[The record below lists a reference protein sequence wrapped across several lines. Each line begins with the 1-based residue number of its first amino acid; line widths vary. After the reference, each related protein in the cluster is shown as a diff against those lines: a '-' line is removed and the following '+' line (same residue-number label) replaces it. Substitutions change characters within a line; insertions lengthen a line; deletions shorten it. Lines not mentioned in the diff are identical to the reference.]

1 MNQSM
6 AKTGKPSD
14 EDSAE
19 FRRAVGAVRR
29 IEHDR
34 VEPPRRKVAPRLR
47 QRETEAPANSFAH
60 CRDLLDDAS
69 VRAEELL
76 FFARPGLQQ
85 RQLQRLRRG
94 QLDCGAELDLHGMT
108 AAGARAA
115 LSEFVA
121 HCGAAH
127 VRCAR
132 LIHGK
137 GNTSS
142 DGGPVLKNRVNAW
155 LRQHP
160 EVLAFCS
167 ARPRDGGSGA
177 LYVLLRSRRD

>member
-1 MNQSM
+1 MRGGLHTGTVAPPVRINHSM

-47 QRETEAPANSFAH
+47 QRETEAPANSFAK
-60 CRDLLDDAS
+60 CRDMLGETP
-69 VRAEELL
+69 VRAEEML
-76 FFARPGLQQ
+76 FFARTGLQQ

-108 AAGARAA
+108 A
-115 LSEFVA
+115 V
-121 HCGAAH
+121 
-127 VRCAR
+127 V
-132 LIHGK
+132 
-137 GNTSS
+137 
-142 DGGPVLKNRVNAW
+142 
-155 LRQHP
+155 
-160 EVLAFCS
+160 
-167 ARPRDGGSGA
+167 
-177 LYVLLRSRRD
+177 